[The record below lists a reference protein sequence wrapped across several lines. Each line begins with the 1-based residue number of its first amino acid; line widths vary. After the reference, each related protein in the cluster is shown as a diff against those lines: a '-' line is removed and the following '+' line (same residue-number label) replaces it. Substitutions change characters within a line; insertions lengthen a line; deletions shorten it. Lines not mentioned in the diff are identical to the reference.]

1 MMKLMI
7 VDDHAGTRE
16 MIRQLLEASDFSF
29 CECATG
35 EEAIQRAADFKP
47 DWVTLDIHMNGMNG
61 MNAAT
66 QIKKEN
72 PASRIIIVTAENH
85 SFFRRMANQAGAA
98 GFVCKENLL
107 ELRALLV
114 PNGTEPA
121 ARIVP

>member
-1 MMKLMI
+1 MI

-16 MIRQLLEASDFSF
+16 MIRQLLEATDVSF

-35 EEAIQRAADFKP
+35 EEAVQRAADFKP
-47 DWVTLDIHMNGMNG
+47 DWVTMDIHMAGMNG
-61 MNAAT
+61 LTAAT

-107 ELRALLV
+107 ELRTLMTK
-114 PNGTEPA
+114 TETDPA
-121 ARIVP
+121 VLPIAQ